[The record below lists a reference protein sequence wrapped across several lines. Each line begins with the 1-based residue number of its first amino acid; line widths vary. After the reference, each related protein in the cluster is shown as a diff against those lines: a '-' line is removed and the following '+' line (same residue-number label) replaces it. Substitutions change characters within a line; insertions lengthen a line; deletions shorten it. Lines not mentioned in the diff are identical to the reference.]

1 MYSYVDELTAEL
13 SDMRRQQ
20 VTRMVEVVDEWVDEE
35 RAKDGSVQPG
45 VLATGLVIADHVRG
59 QLPLTEHDVSVSS
72 QIRGQSGDRVH
83 SILRRFGE
91 ERRFLSEGGRTSRNS
106 KARGVELARRLSDAV
121 TALSNSDWHVTH
133 REIAAD
139 AMQEHLVRLVQR
151 DYFDKKRLTPD
162 ISTQLTVG
170 ASVQSLLSEA
180 RSRSGSAAGA
190 VAQHLVGA
198 ALEERLPDVVIGSES
213 YSTSDQQTA
222 RPGDFLVGDTAIHV
236 TMSPG
241 DRVFS
246 DRCSQNLQAG
256 LRPLVLVPEQS
267 VVAALQLAANVGLVG
282 SVVVNSIESF
292 IAASLEEASGYEGTE
307 ARQRLRGLFERYN
320 ERVARIEPDPS
331 LLIDL
336 G

>member
-1 MYSYVDELTAEL
+1 
-13 SDMRRQQ
+13 
-20 VTRMVEVVDEWVDEE
+20 MVEIVDEWVDEE
-35 RAKDGSVQPG
+35 RAKDGTVQPG

-59 QLPLTEHDVSVSS
+59 QLPLTEYDVAVSS

-83 SILRRFGE
+83 AILRRFGE

-106 KARGVELARRLSDAV
+106 KVRGVELARRLSDAV
-121 TALSNSDWHVTH
+121 TALTRSDWHFTH

-139 AMQEHLVRLVQR
+139 AMQAHLTRLVQL

-162 ISTQLTVG
+162 NSAQLTIS
-170 ASVQSLLSEA
+170 ASVGSLLLEA

-198 ALEERLPDVVIGSES
+198 ALEERLPGVVIGSES

-267 VVAALQLAANVGLVG
+267 VIAALQLASNVGLVG
-282 SVVVNSIESF
+282 SVVVMSIESF
-292 IAASLEEASGYEGTE
+292 IAASLEEASSYEGRE
-307 ARQRLRGLFERYN
+307 ARQKLRRLFARYN

-336 G
+336 D